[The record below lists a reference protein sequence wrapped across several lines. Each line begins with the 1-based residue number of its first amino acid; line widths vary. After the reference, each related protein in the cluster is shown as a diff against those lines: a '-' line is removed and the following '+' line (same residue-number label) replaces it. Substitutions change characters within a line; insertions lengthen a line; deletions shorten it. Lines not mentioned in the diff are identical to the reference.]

1 MRSGW
6 HSGAGWF
13 AAWAGG
19 ALLVVILGLAA
30 YAGWLFARDHAAA
43 GQRRLERMQALAGE
57 QRQLR
62 EGLAGVNRRIADLQ
76 VGLAAQDERRQLAER
91 AAATLRA
98 GDSWWRDAWERL
110 FGDAAAARTREEQLA
125 RLDQARAEAGARGA
139 ELRAAI
145 TRATW
150 ERDGAEIALGRVER
164 RLAAVAADRPGPAHY
179 LARAWQK
186 LGWYAAAALA
196 LLVLAPTAWHRWR
209 GRRA

>member
-1 MRSGW
+1 MGSWWNG
-6 HSGAGWF
+6 GAGGF
-13 AAWAGG
+13 AGWAGG
-19 ALLVVILGLAA
+19 ALLAAMVGLAA
-30 YAGWLFARDHAAA
+30 YAGWLYARDHAAA
-43 GQRRLERMQALAGE
+43 EERRRERLQTLAGE

-76 VGLAAQDERRQLAER
+76 AGLAAQDERRQLAER

-98 GDSWWRDAWERL
+98 GDSWWRTAWAKL
-110 FGDAAAARTREEQLA
+110 FGDAVAARTQEEILAQLE
-125 RLDQARAEAGARGA
+125 QARTEAGARGA
-139 ELRAAI
+139 ELRAGI

-164 RLAAVAADRPGPAHY
+164 RLAAIEADRPGPAHY
-179 LARAWQK
+179 LTRAWQK

-196 LLVLAPTAWHRWR
+196 LFVLAPTAWHRWR